1 MRNGT
6 IFEKKAE
13 TFVISIFDHISNVLM
28 NSQYLRGMRFFTLFL
43 LLSTAA
49 GKSNAQEYVPACIG
63 FYNVENLFDTLN
75 TENVNDEEYTPESA
89 KRWNTERY
97 RAKLEKLAGVIGE
110 MGAEVHPKGCA
121 IIGLSEIENREV
133 VEDLIKTGPLKERNY
148 EIVHYHSPD
157 RRGIDV
163 GLIYQPEYYRV
174 YNHKSYTL
182 KIEGRDDFFTRD
194 QLVVSGVLD
203 GDTVHVLVAHWPSRR
218 GGEKRSRP
226 MRVAAAELGRT
237 IVDSLMKT
245 SPNARIVYMGD
256 LNDDPTNISVK
267 RGLRSEARKEDA
279 LNGRMYNP
287 MEEMYHKGIGTLAW
301 RDTWNLFDQILISAP
316 LASGTGGNYRYYGV
330 RIFNKP
336 YLRQT
341 EGAFAGYPFRTFVG
355 NDYKGGYSDHFPVYI
370 ILVKPISNE

>member
-1 MRNGT
+1 
-6 IFEKKAE
+6 
-13 TFVISIFDHISNVLM
+13 M

-43 LLSTAA
+43 LVLTAA

-97 RAKLEKLAGVIGE
+97 HAKLEKLAGVIGE

-148 EIVHYHSPD
+148 QIVHYHSPD
-157 RRGIDV
+157 KRGIDV

-279 LNGRMYNP
+279 LNGRLYNP

-370 ILVKPISNE
+370 ILVKPLTD